1 MFYRV
6 ELIKGKK
13 GTNIAEPLKTRG
25 FYGADEFDNAV
36 IYYNELVNDPGIET
50 KDGET
55 LAACI
60 MQHDYIK
67 INGIFKDSETTL
79 KTKILK

>member
-13 GTNIAEPLKTRG
+13 GTNAAEPLKTR
-25 FYGADEFDNAV
+25 EFFGVNEFENAF
-36 IYYNELVNDPGIET
+36 IYYNELLNTPGIEI

-60 MQHDYIK
+60 IQNDYIK
-67 INGIFKDSETTL
+67 INGIFKNSEITI
-79 KTKILK
+79 KNKILK